1 MYKEA
6 YVMLKRAGWWDDV
19 KSSVKQGWKDFN
31 DYADQN
37 QWVRPTVYGLGG
49 AAVLGGAGAGLG
61 ALMGPQHRGRNVGIG
76 LGSGSLLGALLGIG
90 GGIAHNRHNQSIR
103 EQLKMQHRLHEDLKR
118 SQAEM
123 DAYKQKEQKTKA
135 DNQRR
140 KKQQARQDAKNAAKD
155 RMASDYY
162 QGKLQATVDADGNI
176 IPDSVNTDYYDYPDS
191 SGDLQDAYMGK
202 LRDATQQYKDAIVD
216 DVFNNNTVLS
226 HNTPQIQK
234 STRQALETAFR
245 NAEAQLKSA
254 NMSQPAYLAAL
265 RERVQNRAKQ
275 LTAIKRFNFGLP
287 EYVQ

>member
-1 MYKEA
+1 
-6 YVMLKRAGWWDDV
+6 
-19 KSSVKQGWKDFN
+19 
-31 DYADQN
+31 
-37 QWVRPTVYGLGG
+37 
-49 AAVLGGAGAGLG
+49 
-61 ALMGPQHRGRNVGIG
+61 MGPQHRGRNVGIG

-90 GGIAHNRHNQSIR
+90 GGIAHNRHKQSIR